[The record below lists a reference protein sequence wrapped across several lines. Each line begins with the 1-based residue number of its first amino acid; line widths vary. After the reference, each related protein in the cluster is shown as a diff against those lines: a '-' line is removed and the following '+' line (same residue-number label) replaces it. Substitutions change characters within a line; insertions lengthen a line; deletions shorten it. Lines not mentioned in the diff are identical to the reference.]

1 MQFYWLP
8 PFLAAILDLI
18 LGVLVFW
25 HAPHKRLNRTFA
37 LFALCLTSWNL
48 DITALYF
55 FTDYESALYWSA
67 VFRYGMLF
75 IPPTV
80 YHLALALTERWS
92 FANRL
97 LLFLGYWIAFVLCL
111 ANGQG
116 ILIDRLE
123 AFSWGYYPVGGPLYK
138 LHLFSDL
145 ALFGA
150 TLYQLARSLITSD
163 SARQRQQLKIVFL
176 GFGVALPVGLTNF
189 LPVYGISIYPLGHLG
204 NVFLC
209 GALTYAIV
217 KHRLMDVEL
226 IITKT
231 TATAVSFVLWL
242 VPLWILTSSVQRQI
256 YGTSDSRLLLFA
268 LAVFVLSGL
277 CFPWLLRVTEAKVR
291 RTFWGQKY
299 DSLQALYRFQQTILH
314 VLDKKKIVEDLRQVL
329 TDALQTEFVSV
340 YLQQPRAEAY
350 VDSQDDEATFSP
362 QDPFV
367 QAVSR
372 QPEAVVREEVMLRE
386 EDPHAAVLATTLAR
400 RRGEVCV
407 PLRVQNRLLGFILL
421 GRKRNRDAFSAE
433 DLRLLSTLGTEVA
446 VALENA
452 RLYEELRASQ
462 VLLARSDRLAAIGT
476 LAAGLAHEIRNPLVA
491 VQTFV
496 QLLPEQ
502 WDDAEFRSTFLQLA
516 NSELER
522 ISRLINDL
530 MSFARPAP
538 AAVSEVRLNEIAA
551 QVVRLFEGQARKK
564 GVALQTSL
572 TPDIPPLLLDPNQM
586 KQVFMNLVLNAL
598 QATEAGGTVM
608 LSTALHRDNN
618 GLRSCEIEV
627 RDTGGGIPAAHQE
640 QIFDPFFTTKETGT
654 GLGLFIVHQI
664 ISECGGSITV
674 DSTVGQGTRFLVR
687 LPLPSPLPLP
697 DHLQWQESL
706 ENHQLLSPPEA
717 AAQTT

>member
-8 PFLAAILDLI
+8 PFLAAILDAI
-18 LGVLVFW
+18 LGVLVLW
-25 HAPHKRLNRTFA
+25 HAPRKRLNQIFA
-37 LFALCLTSWNL
+37 LFAFSLMSWNF
-48 DITALYF
+48 DIAALYF
-55 FTDYESALYWSA
+55 FTDYELALYWSA
-67 VFRYGMLF
+67 TFRYGMLL
-75 IPPTV
+75 IPPAA
-80 YHLALALTERWS
+80 YHLVLELTGRKTIVARVFLAVGYAIALALCVGNAEGVLVQ
-92 FANRL
+92 RL
-97 LLFLGYWIAFVLCL
+97 GHFT
-111 ANGQG
+111 
-116 ILIDRLE
+116 
-123 AFSWGYYPVGGPLYK
+123 WGYYPIGEPLYK
-138 LHLFSDL
+138 FHVLSDVVYFT
-145 ALFGA
+145 AA
-150 TLYQLARSLITSD
+150 ICQVARGFRGSE
-163 SARQRQQLKIVFL
+163 SARQRQQLKLVLF
-176 GFGVALPVGLTNF
+176 GFAVAGIAGLTNL
-189 LPVYGISIYPLGHLG
+189 LPTYGIDFFPLGNLG

-209 GALTYAIV
+209 GVITYAIV
-217 KHRLMDVEL
+217 KHGLLDVEL

-231 TATAVSFVLWL
+231 TATAIALLLWL
-242 VPLWILTSSVQRQI
+242 VPLWILTSFVQRQI

-299 DSLQALYRFQQTILH
+299 DSLQALYLFQKTILH
-314 VLDKKKIVEDLRQVL
+314 VLDKKKIVEDLRQGL
-329 TDALQTEFVSV
+329 TDTLQTEFVSV

-367 QAVSR
+367 QALSQ
-372 QPEAVVREEVMLRE
+372 QPEVVVREEVMLHE
-386 EDPHAAVLATTLAR
+386 KNPHAVVLATTLAR

-421 GRKRNRDAFSAE
+421 GRKRNRDTFSAE
-433 DLRLLSTLGTEVA
+433 DLHLLSTLGTQVA

-452 RLYEELRASQ
+452 CLYEELRASQ

-551 QVVRLFEGQARKK
+551 QVVRLFEAQARKK
-564 GVALQTSL
+564 GVTLQTSL

-598 QATEAGGTVM
+598 QATEAGGTVT
-608 LSTALHRDNN
+608 LSTALHCNNN

-627 RDTGGGIPAAHQE
+627 RDTGGGIPVAHQE

-664 ISECGGSITV
+664 VAEHGGSITV

-687 LPLPSPLPLP
+687 FPLPSPPPLP

-706 ENHQLLSPPEA
+706 ENQQLLSPPEA